1 MLLSDA
7 VSTVIERLER
17 VNGFQMTALYIAC
30 FIAGL
35 LIAVAIMLF
44 GIERRTRAGGLDAGV
59 TSRRWIPL
67 AAAFAVGFGVA
78 GYSLSRTLTPLG
90 ALVASLAIG
99 IGAAGLVRWL
109 IAKSEAMPVEHDV
122 DDERYVLQGHVARV
136 VSSIA
141 SGQEGRISF
150 DYGEEHRTL
159 RARSLD
165 DVAVA
170 EGTEVVIERIE
181 GDLAYVEPWVQVE
194 QRL

>member
-1 MLLSDA
+1 MIA
-7 VSTVIERLER
+7 
-17 VNGFQMTALYIAC
+17 FYISS

-35 LIAVAIMLF
+35 LVGVAVMLF
-44 GIERRTRAGGLDAGV
+44 GIERRPRAGAASAAV
-59 TSRRWIPL
+59 SMREWIPL

-78 GYSLSRTLTPLG
+78 GYSFSRALSPTG

-99 IGAAGLVRWL
+99 IVTAGLVRWL
-109 IAKSEAMPVEHDV
+109 VAKSAAMPVEHDV

-136 VSSIA
+136 VASIA
-141 SGQEGRISF
+141 AGHEGRISF
-150 DYGEEHRTL
+150 DYGSERRTL

-165 DVAVA
+165 DVAVD

-181 GDLAYVEPWVQVE
+181 GDLAYVEPWLQVE

>member
-1 MLLSDA
+1 
-7 VSTVIERLER
+7 
-17 VNGFQMTALYIAC
+17 MTPLYIAS

-35 LIAVAIMLF
+35 LVGVAIMLF
-44 GIERRTRAGGLDAGV
+44 GIERRPRDGAVGTGV
-59 TSRRWIPL
+59 SLRGWIPL

-78 GYSLSRTLTPLG
+78 GYSFSRAFSAAG

-99 IGAAGLVRWL
+99 LVTAGLVRWL
-109 IAKSEAMPVEHDV
+109 VAKSASMPVEHDV

-136 VSSIA
+136 VTSIA
-141 SGQEGRISF
+141 AGHEGRISF
-150 DYGEEHRTL
+150 DYGSEQRTL

-165 DVAVA
+165 DVPVD

-181 GDLAYVEPWVQVE
+181 GDLAYVEPWLQVE